1 MIGKITVL
9 ALMTILVFAGPGEHN
24 GNQMGNNMNGNNNGN
39 MNPYHPDMN

>member
-9 ALMTILVFAGPGEHN
+9 ALLTILALAGSGEHN
-24 GNQMGNNMNGNNNGN
+24 GNQMGDYMGNNMNGN